1 MSKNKITTLISHDNG
16 DEQKAKKPKRQ
27 KDKKIK
33 MTQIW
38 NKVWHKKWHKYDT
51 KYTTKY
57 DTNMTQIWHKVWH
70 KYDIE
75 YDTDGT
81 KIWNIDEKNSI
92 KY

>member
-1 MSKNKITTLISHDNG
+1 MAMN
-16 DEQKAKKPKRQ
+16 KKPKSQ

-75 YDTDGT
+75 YDTNGT
-81 KIWNIDEKNSI
+81 KIWIIDEKNMAQLLN
-92 KY
+92 KDDTKLVGR